1 MIICS
6 SSRSALGSRSVWK
19 DRWLLQISQF
29 VAQLLPLSC
38 HWNRPRQPFNFRVKF
53 PFLASCPPVAGSQ
66 VSLWSEMSQVHAKC
80 RRQEQGEWGGG
91 LTLSSHT
98 LRRGGEGWPA
108 PNHLAPA
115 PTPAPFFFPQTFSP
129 PSTYPR
135 LSIGPSLAF
144 ICSRCRRH
152 LHEGARLKGRRF
164 CLKGT
169 LKCGTERRCPGLKV
183 PREGP
188 RVMSPAGRW

>member
-6 SSRSALGSRSVWK
+6 SSPLAIGSRSLWK

-80 RRQEQGEWGGG
+80 RRQEQGEWEGDSPSPRTLCAAEVKGGRPR
-91 LTLSSHT
+91 TISH
-98 LRRGGEGWPA
+98 LRQHRP
-108 PNHLAPA
+108 L
-115 PTPAPFFFPQTFSP
+115 FFPQTFSP

-188 RVMSPAGRW
+188 RLMSPAGRW